1 MRGLR
6 ITLIALAV
14 VLLCEASRVWAAQL
28 ADSVI
33 IEEPASLTADP
44 SNGTADGVSVRE
56 PILRWCS
63 TFSGLPTTTKSS
75 MGWGSGNEMEVDA
88 QEVHVSGDLPLA
100 GRAARRPRG
109 HGAQADCAA
118 DLP

>member
-56 PILRWCS
+56 PILIADGS
-63 TFSGLPTTTKSS
+63 LPDDASGSVILQPTWPIVLIAASLIGMS
-75 MGWGSGNEMEVDA
+75 MMAVK
-88 QEVHVSGDLPLA
+88 
-100 GRAARRPRG
+100 PR
-109 HGAQADCAA
+109 
-118 DLP
+118 